1 MSQRNGG
8 VKTRAFKAAFPK
20 VLPICISFFFLAMSY
35 GVLMGT
41 RGFSFLWPLYMS
53 AFIYTGSMEFVTV
66 NLLVSAFNPFATLM
80 LALMMGTRHLFY
92 GLSMLGRFKNMGAKK
107 PYLIYAMCD
116 ETFAVNNGAQI
127 PADVRRHC
135 RRAIDVR
142 HHRFGFRD
150 DRIVCGYFRGSMVDN
165 ETQKPYGGVDG
176 HCGAGDLHGAVRC

>member
-41 RGFSFLWPLYMS
+41 RGFSFLWSLYMS

-80 LALMMGTRHLFY
+80 LALMMGTRHVL
-92 GLSMLGRFKNMGAKK
+92 RTVHAGAFQEHGGEKTVFD
-107 PYLIYAMCD
+107 L
-116 ETFAVNNGAQI
+116 
-127 PADVRRHC
+127 RH
-135 RRAIDVR
+135 V
-142 HHRFGFRD
+142 
-150 DRIVCGYFRGSMVDN
+150 
-165 ETQKPYGGVDG
+165 
-176 HCGAGDLHGAVRC
+176 

>member
-92 GLSMLGRFKNMGAKK
+92 GLSMLGRFKNMGGEKTVFD
-107 PYLIYAMCD
+107 L
-116 ETFAVNNGAQI
+116 
-127 PADVRRHC
+127 RH
-135 RRAIDVR
+135 V
-142 HHRFGFRD
+142 
-150 DRIVCGYFRGSMVDN
+150 
-165 ETQKPYGGVDG
+165 
-176 HCGAGDLHGAVRC
+176 

>member
-41 RGFSFLWPLYMS
+41 RGFSFLWSLYMS

-80 LALMMGTRHLFY
+80 LALMMGTRHLFTDCPCW
-92 GLSMLGRFKNMGAKK
+92 GVSRTWGRKTVFD
-107 PYLIYAMCD
+107 L
-116 ETFAVNNGAQI
+116 
-127 PADVRRHC
+127 RH
-135 RRAIDVR
+135 V
-142 HHRFGFRD
+142 
-150 DRIVCGYFRGSMVDN
+150 
-165 ETQKPYGGVDG
+165 
-176 HCGAGDLHGAVRC
+176 